1 MMYIQGLSQSAS
13 LAVTELRLSRKQGD
27 ARINGTPQKNS
38 RRALITQKC
47 TGNWLYLLAVLCL
60 AFVCEGTAARAQSTF
75 GSILGTVEDPS
86 GAVISGAHVHV
97 TNLNDNSSR
106 DATTNDS
113 GEYLV
118 LNLNPG
124 TYAVTASASN
134 FVDKTLTGMTL
145 AARQQLRA
153 DLKLAI
159 GGSQEA
165 VSVEAADAS
174 TVNTETGT
182 IGDTK
187 IFEQVVEL
195 PMNYR
200 GGNDSP
206 LTALAAVPG
215 VQQDSN
221 GNLSI
226 GGGTSAQIQYSVDG
240 TSTVNIR
247 QNGALNNMNP
257 SSELISEMKVTQF
270 NNNAEFSQ
278 MADVT
283 IITKSGANNFHGSV
297 FEYMQ
302 NSALDAKTWGFDS
315 KAHKAY
321 NTFGGSLSGP
331 LRLSHVKPGEDK
343 TFFFAGYEGNRRRF
357 TTPLVLSVPTAA
369 MRSGNL
375 TNLPGSA
382 AVDPST
388 GHPFANNQIPSGQL
402 SAVSQSLLNKYVP
415 LPNVDT
421 GTDLTGNYRAQA
433 PSPANINGYDAR
445 IDRTISDK
453 QQIYGRW
460 SWKDVDT
467 TATNNLLPTEVHR
480 ETNRNLIFS
489 HNYTIRPT
497 LLNEARFGLT
507 FYTAKVDFPISG
519 ASAVQTLGLQG
530 LNLSDVPNVNAF
542 PTFDFSDGTNFTPVG
557 RDKTGTTRSQTLQ
570 FTDNL
575 SWVKGNHTV
584 KFGVDVRRVRYT
596 DLESFGGS
604 NDFGSFTFNAATF
617 SGNAFSDLLLG
628 LPSKSYVARSG
639 PDTKL
644 HAWQTGIYA
653 QDEWHM
659 TRYITLS
666 AGLRWQALPPFIS
679 ENNNLGAFDP
689 TNGGFILTNNG
700 VARQEMLNTINAC
713 PGVNQNLPCVPIEK
727 AGKVGVGD
735 GLRIFYKKNFQP
747 RLGFAYRPFGDN
759 KTVLRAGFGIFTM
772 TSLGQ
777 LSFNTTNI
785 NVGVVQTTANLLSN
799 GQAAFQFP
807 NVAAPLTPAQVA
819 GTGDFYQNVNLH
831 FRDPQA
837 AQWNMTVE
845 RQLTNDLSLRVS
857 YVGMNSYRMGQ
868 TVDLNQQHAS
878 VTPNDYSQRPYPNWG
893 RLLSSENQGNANY
906 QALQTEFN
914 QKLHHGLLFQVNHTW
929 AKNLSNAAGDAPS
942 VFAPEVNYGT
952 PVADRFNLRA
962 NRGNVVGTRRQRFLV
977 SAIYQLP
984 FGNNRQYLSNMNRL
998 EDAVL
1003 GGWQISTVSL
1013 WQTGPYLTPTT
1024 SPSNDAANLN
1034 LVFRGA
1040 ALRPDC
1046 IGNPVPANR
1055 TLNNYFDVNAY
1066 NATPAPGRVG
1076 NCAVGSLVGPGT
1088 AAVAGGL
1095 AKTFPLRESLRLRFE
1110 ATFTNLP
1117 NHPNIAAPAT
1127 NVSAPASF
1135 GQITSVQ
1142 TADNAGNRTGQLAL
1156 RLDF

>member
-1 MMYIQGLSQSAS
+1 MTYFRGLSVSDSFAIANQGPRLEDGNVGTNGIPQENSIA
-13 LAVTELRLSRKQGD
+13 LA
-27 ARINGTPQKNS
+27 ARRGVAK
-38 RRALITQKC
+38 
-47 TGNWLYLLAVLCL
+47 WLYPLVALCVMF
-60 AFVCEGTAARAQSTF
+60 AYEGAAQAQSTF
-75 GSILGTVEDPS
+75 GSIIGTVQDPS
-86 GAVISGAHVHV
+86 GAVISGAQVHV

-106 DATTNDS
+106 DAITNDN

-124 TYAVTASASN
+124 NYSVTGSAPN
-134 FVDKTLTGMTL
+134 FVDKTLTGLGL
-145 AARQQLRA
+145 AARQQMRV
-153 DLKLAI
+153 DLKLALV
-159 GGSQEA
+159 GSQET
-165 VSVEAADAS
+165 VSVEAAGAA
-174 TVNTETGT
+174 TVNTENGT

-200 GGNDSP
+200 GGSDSP

-215 VQQDSN
+215 VQQDSS

-240 TSTVNIR
+240 TSTVNVR

-283 IITKSGANNFHGSV
+283 IITKSGTKNFHGSA

-302 NSALDAKTWGFDS
+302 NSALDATIWGFDS

-321 NTFGGSLSGP
+321 NTFGGSMSGP
-331 LRLSHVKPGEDK
+331 LRLPHVKAGEDK
-343 TFFFAGYEGNRRRF
+343 TFFFADYEGNRRRF

-369 MRSGNL
+369 MRAGNL
-375 TNLPGSA
+375 NNVPGPA
-382 AVDPST
+382 AVDPTT
-388 GHPFANNQIPSGQL
+388 GQPFANSQIPSGQL
-402 SAVSQSLLNKYVP
+402 SAVSQALLNKYVP

-433 PSPANINGYDAR
+433 PSPANINGYDVR

-530 LNLSDVPNVNAF
+530 LNLGDVPNVNAF
-542 PTFDFSDGTNFTPVG
+542 PTFDFSDGTNFTPIG

-584 KFGVDVRRVRYT
+584 KFGLDVRRVRYT

-604 NDFGSFTFNAATF
+604 NDFGAFTFNAATF

-628 LPSKSYVARSG
+628 LPSKSYIARSG

-644 HAWQTGIYA
+644 HAWQTGLYA

-689 TNGGFILTNNG
+689 RNGGFILTNHG
-700 VARQEMLNTINAC
+700 MARQEMLNTINAPC
-713 PGVNQNLPCVPIEK
+713 PGVNPSIVCALLEK
-727 AGKVGVGD
+727 ASDVGVGD

-747 RLGFAYRPFGDN
+747 RVGVAYRPFGDN
-759 KTVLRAGFGIFTM
+759 RTVVRAGFGIFTM

-785 NVGVVQTTANLLSN
+785 NVGVVTTTANQLEN

-819 GTGDFYQNVNLH
+819 GTGDFYQNVDLH

-837 AQWNMTVE
+837 EQWNLTVE
-845 RQLTNDLSLRVS
+845 RQLNNDLSLRVS

-878 VTPNDYSQRPYPNWG
+878 VTPNDYSLRPYPNWG
-893 RLLSSENQGNANY
+893 RLLSSENQGDANY

-914 QKLHHGLLFQVNHTW
+914 QRLHHGLLFQVNHTW

-984 FGNNRQYLSNMNRL
+984 FGRSRQYLSDMNRF
-998 EDAVL
+998 EEAIF
-1003 GGWQISTVSL
+1003 GGWEISTVSL

-1024 SPSNDAANLN
+1024 SPSYDTANLN

-1046 IGNPVPANR
+1046 VGNPVPSNR
-1055 TLNNYFDVNAY
+1055 SLNSYFNIDAY
-1066 NATPAPGRVG
+1066 NPVPAAGHIG
-1076 NCAVGSLVGPGT
+1076 DCAVGSLVGPGT

-1095 AKTFPLRESLRLRFE
+1095 AKTFPLRESLKMRFE

-1117 NHPNIAAPAT
+1117 NHPNFAPPPT

-1135 GQITSVQ
+1135 GQITAVQ

>member
-1 MMYIQGLSQSAS
+1 MNTFGGSNLPGW
-13 LAVTELRLSRKQGD
+13 LA
-27 ARINGTPQKNS
+27 
-38 RRALITQKC
+38 RALTA
-47 TGNWLYLLAVLCL
+47 LLLAGLLV
-60 AFVCEGTAARAQSTF
+60 VVPTHAQSTF
-75 GSILGTVEDPS
+75 GSLIGSVQDAT
-86 GAVISGAHVHV
+86 GAVLPGAIVHV
-97 TNLNDNSSR
+97 KNLNDNSSR
-106 DATTNDS
+106 DTTADAA
-113 GEYLV
+113 GEFQV

-124 TYAVTASASN
+124 TYAVTASSDGFAATTITN
-134 FVDKTLTGMTL
+134 IALD
-145 AARQQLRA
+145 ARQQLRV
-153 DLKLAI
+153 DVKLQVDNA
-159 GGSQEA
+159 QQT
-165 VSVEAADAS
+165 VSVEADAT
-174 TVNTETGT
+174 TVNTENGT

-187 IFEQVVEL
+187 KFNQVVQL

-206 LTALAAVPG
+206 LAALVAVPG
-215 VQQDSN
+215 VQQDSS
-221 GNLSI
+221 GNISI

-283 IITKSGANNFHGSV
+283 IITKSGANRFHGSA
-297 FEYMQ
+297 FEYLQ
-302 NSALDAKTWGFDS
+302 NSAFDARIWGFDN

-331 LRLSHVKPGEDK
+331 LRLPHVKPGTDK
-343 TFFFAGYEGNRRRF
+343 TFFFADYEGNRRRF

-375 TNLPGSA
+375 NDVPGPP
-382 AVDPST
+382 AVDPAT
-388 GHPFANNQIPSGQL
+388 GLPFANNQIPSNRI
-402 SAVSQSLLNKYVP
+402 SAVSQSLLNNYVP
-415 LPNVDT
+415 LPNSSV
-421 GTDLTGNYRAQA
+421 GSNLTGNYRFQA
-433 PSPANINGYDAR
+433 PTPADINGYDLR
-445 IDRTISDK
+445 IDRTLSDK
-453 QQIYGRW
+453 QQVYGRW
-460 SWKDVDT
+460 SWKNVDST
-467 TATNNLLPTEVHR
+467 VTNNLLPTEVHR
-480 ETNRNLIFS
+480 ESNRNLILS

-507 FYTAKVDFPISG
+507 YYTAIVDFPISG
-519 ASAVQTLGLQG
+519 ATSVQQLGLQG
-530 LNLSDVPNVNAF
+530 LDLSDVPNVNAF
-542 PTFDFSDGTNFTPVG
+542 PTFDFSDGTNFTPIG

-570 FTDNL
+570 FADNL
-575 SWVKGNHTV
+575 TLVKGSHTM
-584 KFGVDVRRVRYT
+584 KFGVDFRRVRYT

-604 NDFGSFTFNAATF
+604 NDFGAFTFNAATF

-644 HAWQTGIYA
+644 HAYQTGLYA

-659 TRYITLS
+659 TRYLTFS
-666 AGLRWQALPPFIS
+666 AGLRWQALPPFVS

-689 TNGGFILTNNG
+689 SNGGFILPNNG
-700 VARQEMLNTINAC
+700 SARQEMLYTINGC
-713 PGVNQNLPCVPIEK
+713 PGVNASLPCAPIEK
-727 AGKVGVGD
+727 ASQKGVGD
-735 GLRIFYKKNFQP
+735 GLREFYKGNFQP
-747 RLGFAYRPFGDN
+747 RFGIAYRPFGDN

-785 NVGVVQTTANLLSN
+785 NVGVVQTTANQQAN
-799 GQAAFQFP
+799 GQPAFQFP
-807 NVAAPLTPAQVA
+807 NVSAPLTPQEAA

-837 AQWNMTVE
+837 AQWNFTVE
-845 RQLTNDLSLRVS
+845 RQVTDAMGLRVS

-878 VTPNDYSQRPYPNWG
+878 ATPNDYSKRPYPNWA
-893 RLLSSENQGNANY
+893 RILSSENAGGANY
-906 QALQTEFN
+906 QALQTELN
-914 QKLHHGLLFQVNHTW
+914 QRMNHGLLLQVNHTW
-929 AKNLSNAAGDAPS
+929 AKNLSNAAGDAPT
-942 VFAPEVNYGT
+942 VFAPEVNYGA

-962 NRGNVVGTRRQRFLV
+962 NRGNVVGTRRNRFLA

-984 FGNNRQYLSNMNRL
+984 FGRKRTFFGNMNSFS
-998 EDAVL
+998 DALL
-1003 GGWQISTVSL
+1003 GGWEISTVSM

-1024 SPSNDAANLN
+1024 SPSYDTANLN

-1046 IGNPVPANR
+1046 IGNPSPSNRSLTNYYNINAFNPVPGS
-1055 TLNNYFDVNAY
+1055 
-1066 NATPAPGRVG
+1066 GRIG

-1088 AAVAGGL
+1088 TAVAGGL
-1095 AKTFPLRESLRLRFE
+1095 SKTFPLRESLRMRFE

-1117 NHPNIAAPAT
+1117 NHPNFAPPAV
-1127 NVSAPASF
+1127 NVSAPDSF
-1135 GQITSVQ
+1135 GQITATQ
-1142 TADNAGNRTGQLAL
+1142 TAENSGNRTGQLAL

>member
-1 MMYIQGLSQSAS
+1 M
-13 LAVTELRLSRKQGD
+13 
-27 ARINGTPQKNS
+27 
-38 RRALITQKC
+38 
-47 TGNWLYLLAVLCL
+47 
-60 AFVCEGTAARAQSTF
+60 
-75 GSILGTVEDPS
+75 
-86 GAVISGAHVHV
+86 VHV
-97 TNLNDNSSR
+97 KNMNDN
-106 DATTNDS
+106 TTRETRANEA

-124 TYAVTASASN
+124 SYSITASADN
-134 FVDKTLTGMTL
+134 FVDKTLSKVTL
-145 AARQQLRA
+145 DARQQLRA
-153 DLKLAI
+153 DVKLQLA
-159 GGSQEA
+159 GSQTT
-165 VSVEAADAS
+165 VDVEAADTAV
-174 TVNTETGT
+174 VNTENGT

-187 IFEQVVEL
+187 KFNQVVQL

-206 LTALAAVPG
+206 LAALVAVPG
-215 VQQDSN
+215 VQQDSS
-221 GNLSI
+221 GNVSI

-257 SSELISEMKVTQF
+257 SSELISELKVTQF

-283 IITKSGANNFHGSV
+283 IITKSGSKNFHGSA
-297 FEYMQ
+297 FEYLQ
-302 NSALDAKTWGFDS
+302 NSAFDAKTYGFDS

-321 NTFGGSLSGP
+321 NTFGGSFSGP
-331 LRLSHVKPGEDK
+331 LRLPHVRAGEDK
-343 TFFFAGYEGNRRRF
+343 TFFFADYEGNRRRF

-369 MRSGNL
+369 MRAGNL
-375 TNLPGSA
+375 TNLPGPA

-388 GHPFANNQIPSGQL
+388 AQPFANNQIPSSEQ
-402 SAVSQSLLNKYVP
+402 SAVAQSLLKNYVP
-415 LPNVDT
+415 LPNSSNGV
-421 GTDLTGNYRAQA
+421 DLTGNYRVQA
-433 PSPANINGYDAR
+433 PTPANINGYDVR
-445 IDRTISDK
+445 IDRTINDK

-460 SWKDVDT
+460 SWKNVDST
-467 TATNNLLPTEVHR
+467 FTNNLLPTELHK
-480 ETNRNLIFS
+480 ESNRNLILS

-507 FYTAKVDFPISG
+507 YYTAVVNFPISG
-519 ASAVQTLGLQG
+519 ASAVQQLGLQG

-542 PTFDFSDGTNFTPVG
+542 PTFDYSDGTNFTPIG
-557 RDKTGTTRSQTLQ
+557 RDKTGTTRSQTIQ

-584 KFGVDVRRVRYT
+584 KFGVDLRRVRYT

-604 NDFGSFTFNAATF
+604 NDFGAFTFNAATF
-617 SGNAFSDLLLG
+617 SGNAFADLLLG
-628 LPSKSYVARSG
+628 LPSKSYVAQSG

-644 HAWQTGIYA
+644 HAYQTGLYA

-659 TRYITLS
+659 TRYITVS
-666 AGLRWQALPPFIS
+666 AGLRWQALPPFTS

-689 TNGGFILTNNG
+689 SNGGFILPNNG
-700 VARQEMLNTINAC
+700 VARQGMLNSINAC
-713 PGVNQNLPCVPIEK
+713 PAVNPNLPCAPIEK
-727 AGKVGVGD
+727 ASKLGVGD

-747 RLGFAYRPFGDN
+747 RFGVAYRPFGDN
-759 KTVLRAGFGIFTM
+759 KTVFRAGFGIFTM

-785 NVGVVQTTANLLSN
+785 NVGVVQTTANLLPN

-807 NVAAPLTPAQVA
+807 NVGAPVTPALAA

-837 AQWNMTVE
+837 AQWNLTAE
-845 RQLTNDLSLRVS
+845 RQITNDLSLRVS

-868 TVDLNQQHAS
+868 TVDLNQQYPS
-878 VTPNDYSQRPYPNWG
+878 VTPNDYSKRPYPNWG
-893 RLLSSENQGNANY
+893 RILSSENAGNANY

-914 QKLHHGLLFQVNHTW
+914 QRTHRGLLFQVNHTW

-952 PVADRFNLRA
+952 PVADRFHLSA

-984 FGNNRQYLSNMNRL
+984 FGSNRQYLSNMNRF
-998 EDAVL
+998 EDALL
-1003 GGWQISTVSL
+1003 GGWEISTVSL

-1024 SPSNDAANLN
+1024 SPSYDTANLN

-1046 IGNPVPANR
+1046 TDNPVPANR
-1055 TLNNYFDVNAY
+1055 TLDHYYDINAF
-1066 NATPAPGRVG
+1066 NPVPGAGRIG

-1095 AKTFPLRESLRLRFE
+1095 SKTFQLHESLRMRFE

-1117 NHPNIAAPAT
+1117 NHSNFAPPPV
-1127 NVSAPASF
+1127 NVSAPDSF